1 MAAVLSLVSVSVR
14 QTNVIWFIFIYFYGF
29 LQSGNMTLNLRKL
42 FDYTV
47 KNIIFPLG
55 VASFVAVI
63 IFNKGIAMGNQSYFH
78 PSFTLNM
85 GNVYWLLFLFCL
97 LFIVH
102 IAGSL
107 QSIILLLYEKR
118 ILTPM
123 LVFIL
128 ICSLT
133 FQNNHP
139 WNQNPEHLRNRA
151 LLFFSSGLTNKIMFF
166 VITSLSL
173 IYISLT
179 RLADGKFYPLYPFTV
194 FALVPIWLIESRY
207 AIIPL
212 ILFILFREIS
222 DRRLEWLTV
231 IYFVLVSMYFFY
243 GYLNQ
248 GFYL

>member
-1 MAAVLSLVSVSVR
+1 
-14 QTNVIWFIFIYFYGF
+14 
-29 LQSGNMTLNLRKL
+29 
-42 FDYTV
+42 
-47 KNIIFPLG
+47 
-55 VASFVAVI
+55 
-63 IFNKGIAMGNQSYFH
+63 
-78 PSFTLNM
+78 
-85 GNVYWLLFLFCL
+85 
-97 LFIVH
+97 
-102 IAGSL
+102 
-107 QSIILLLYEKR
+107 
-118 ILTPM
+118 
-123 LVFIL
+123 
-128 ICSLT
+128 
-133 FQNNHP
+133 
-139 WNQNPEHLRNRA
+139 
-151 LLFFSSGLTNKIMFF
+151 MFF